1 MIMVKNVNTTSM
13 RVERNRRSKSMK
25 AVFAIAFLILAIYAA
40 YVIVFFLFGFVL
52 SLKDYT
58 YYVGEGVFAPK
69 YWDYLS
75 TKGLL
80 FTLDSHAFRFMNYF
94 DAFTNFTVT
103 GLNGS
108 TINYLQMLW
117 NSLWRTVVMTGVNW
131 FCTVTVCYV
140 LVHYKNKLTKFIY
153 SLGLILSIIPLY
165 GAGAAEYRLFSN
177 DVFPLINS
185 PFIYLSQITLFGT
198 NFFYMY
204 AFWKSISSEYKE
216 AGLIDG
222 ASHLGVYLRIMLPML
237 IPSAISLFIMLF
249 ITNWNNYEYTN
260 LYMRDYADLSYG
272 VYVYRETAVYSGNGN
287 WPIYFAG
294 VIMSF
299 LPIVALFI
307 AFQNTIMEKVY
318 IGGLKG

>member
-1 MIMVKNVNTTSM
+1 MKKETMTSNV
-13 RVERNRRSKSMK
+13 RVERKRRSKSMK
-25 AVFAIAFLILAIYAA
+25 IAFAIAFVILMAYAIY
-40 YVIVFFLFGFVL
+40 VLSFFLFGFIL

-58 YYVGEGVFAPK
+58 YRVGEGVFAPK
-69 YWDYLS
+69 YWDYLAS
-75 TKGLL
+75 KGLL
-80 FTLDSHAFRFMNYF
+80 FTLDEHSFRFANYF
-94 DAFTNFTVT
+94 DAWGSFTVT

-108 TINYLQMLW
+108 TITYTEMLW
-117 NSLWRTVVMTGVNW
+117 NSLWRTIVMTFVNW
-131 FCTVTVCYV
+131 FCTVSVCYV
-140 LVHYKNKLTKFIY
+140 LVHYKNKVTKFIY

-185 PFIYLSQITLFGT
+185 PFIYISQITLFGT

-222 ASHLGVYLRIMLPML
+222 STHIGVYFKIMLPML

-249 ITNWNNYEYTN
+249 IGNWNNYEYTN
-260 LYMRDYADLSYG
+260 IYMRDYSDLSYG
-272 VYVYRETAVYSGNGN
+272 IYVYRETAIYDGTGT

-294 VIMSF
+294 VTMSF
-299 LPIVALFI
+299 LPIIALFI

>member
-1 MIMVKNVNTTSM
+1 MANQNNASSTRI
-13 RVERNRRSKSMK
+13 ERKRRSKSMK
-25 AVFAIAFLILAIYAA
+25 VVFAIAFVILALYAL
-40 YVIVFFLFGFVL
+40 YVLSFFIFGFLL

-58 YYVGEGVFAPK
+58 YEVGLTP
-69 YWDYLS
+69 YWDYLER
-75 TKGLL
+75 KGLL
-80 FTLDSHAFRFMNYF
+80 FTIDGHSFRFLNYF
-94 DAFTNFTVT
+94 EAFSNFTVT
-103 GLNGS
+103 GYSGQKIS
-108 TINYLQMLW
+108 YLMMLW
-117 NSLWRTVVMTGVNW
+117 NSIWRTVLMTFINW

-140 LVHYKNKLTKFIY
+140 LVHYKNKVTKFIY

-185 PFIYLSQITLFGT
+185 PFIVISQITLFGT

-204 AFWKSISSEYKE
+204 AFWKSISPEYKE
-216 AGLIDG
+216 AALIDG
-222 ASHLGVYLRIMLPML
+222 STHFGVYFKIMLPML

-260 LYMRDYADLSYG
+260 LYMRDYSDLSYG
-272 VYVYRETAVYSGNGN
+272 IYVYREDAIYNGGGI
-287 WPIYFAG
+287 WPVYFAG
-294 VIMSF
+294 VVMAF
-299 LPIVALFI
+299 LPIFILFI

>member
-1 MIMVKNVNTTSM
+1 MANSGNTVFS
-13 RVERNRRSKSMK
+13 RNKGKRRSKSQT
-25 AVFAIAFLILAIYAA
+25 AVFVVAFIILAAYAA
-40 YVIVFFLFGFVL
+40 YVLAFFLFGFVL

-58 YYVGEGVFAPK
+58 YTVGDGALAPK

-80 FTLDSHAFRFMNYF
+80 FTLDSHSFRFMNYF
-94 DAFTNFTVT
+94 DAFTSFTVT

-117 NSLWRTVVMTGVNW
+117 NSIWRTVVMTGVNW

-185 PFIYLSQITLFGT
+185 PLIYLSQITLFGT

-204 AFWKSISSEYKE
+204 AFWKSISPEYKE

-222 ASHLGVYLRIMLPML
+222 ASHLGIYLRVMLPML
-237 IPSAISLFIMLF
+237 VPSAISLFIMLF
-249 ITNWNNYEYTN
+249 ISNWNNYEYTN
-260 LYMRDYADLSYG
+260 LYMRDYSDLSYG
-272 VYVYRETAVYSGNGN
+272 IYVYRETAIYNGNGT

-294 VIMSF
+294 VMMSF
-299 LPIVALFI
+299 LPILLLFI

>member
-1 MIMVKNVNTTSM
+1 MANNNNTSSI
-13 RVERNRRSKSMK
+13 RVERKRRSKSMK
-25 AVFAIAFLILAIYAA
+25 IVFAIAFIILAAYAA
-40 YVIVFFLFGFVL
+40 YVLVFFLFGFIL

-58 YYVGEGVFAPK
+58 YQVGTGALAPK
-69 YWDYLS
+69 YWSYLES
-75 TKGLL
+75 KGLL
-80 FTLDSHAFRFMNYF
+80 FTIDAHSFRFMNYF
-94 DAFTNFTVT
+94 EAFTSFKVS
-103 GLNGS
+103 GLNGES
-108 TINYLQMLW
+108 INYLQMLW
-117 NSLWRTVVMTGVNW
+117 NSIWRTVLMTFVNW

-140 LVHYKNKLTKFIY
+140 LVHYKNKVTKFIY

-177 DVFPLINS
+177 DIFPLINS
-185 PFIYLSQITLFGT
+185 PFIVISQITLFGA

-204 AFWKSISSEYKE
+204 AFWKSISPEYKE

-222 ASHLGVYLRIMLPML
+222 SSHIGVYFKIMLPML

-260 LYMRDYADLSYG
+260 LYMRDYSDLSYG
-272 VYVYRETAVYSGNGN
+272 IYVYREDAIYNGGGI

-294 VIMSF
+294 VTMSF
-299 LPIVALFI
+299 LPILVLFI